1 MKKYLSLV
9 LVLILFTGTGF
20 AKKKERLLICGCNWN
35 KIAQIDKASGRI
47 KMAHPFFGHNFC
59 D

>member
-20 AKKKERLLICGCNWN
+20 AKKKERLLWM
-35 KIAQIDKASGRI
+35 QLE
-47 KMAHPFFGHNFC
+47 
-59 D
+59 

>member
-20 AKKKERLLICGCNWN
+20 AKKERTPADLWMQLE
-35 KIAQIDKASGRI
+35 
-47 KMAHPFFGHNFC
+47 
-59 D
+59 